1 MKTCIPDTDKHED
14 LKLNQLDK
22 LVTSI
27 LGLAKN
33 VHRKGSLKKNS
44 KNQAQLA
51 LSKFQDEKNEE
62 N

>member
-1 MKTCIPDTDKHED
+1 MKTCIPDSDKHED

-51 LSKFQDEKNEE
+51 LSKL
-62 N
+62 